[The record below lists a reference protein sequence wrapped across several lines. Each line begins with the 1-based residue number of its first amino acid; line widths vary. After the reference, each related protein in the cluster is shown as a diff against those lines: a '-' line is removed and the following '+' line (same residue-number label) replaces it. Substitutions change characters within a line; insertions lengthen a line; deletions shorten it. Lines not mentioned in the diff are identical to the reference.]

1 MAWKNEKKI
10 KRADGNSHDEIQI
23 KLLQIAQQMLLV
35 YPINPVYN
43 NVEKQIMHKC
53 NWQDP
58 RLLISKEK

>member
-23 KLLQIAQQMLLV
+23 KLLQISQQKLVV

-43 NVEKQIMHKC
+43 NVKKEIMYKC
-53 NWQDP
+53 NWQDS
-58 RLLISKEK
+58 RLLIISKE

>member
-23 KLLQIAQQMLLV
+23 KLLQISQQKLVV

-43 NVEKQIMHKC
+43 KVKKEIMYKC
-53 NWQDP
+53 NWQDS
-58 RLLISKEK
+58 RLLIISKE

>member
-43 NVEKQIMHKC
+43 NVKKQIMYKC
-53 NWQDP
+53 IWQDS
-58 RLLISKEK
+58 RLLISKD